1 MSKKTMIIF
10 GLAGLVVVLLI
21 SFFILQQN
29 HKPDKVVQQFK
40 DAVKQKD
47 TETLKELI
55 IPDNKKAAVEKGT
68 LTALITYLNEN
79 HNSFEV
85 IKDGLNKQIK
95 DKSFGTSNEQI
106 SLIETGKDMGIFPVY
121 KLEAKTV
128 NIKVSGQN
136 EDDDI
141 ALEVNGLKKS
151 LSKTDEKEEKYG
163 PLLPGQYE
171 LEASVKNQL
180 GMFKHKEK
188 ADVWGNKQVTV
199 LVEPE
204 KLVQENKKINED
216 IMNTTVKFNENLSVF
231 MTSGLNAKSFTHSTE
246 QFKKDFAGS
255 EDYFELVKTGIDEI
269 QSQYLSA
276 VVNESAMD
284 INYFDGQW
292 TAEVE
297 AVVDYNEKVKIK
309 GTKKFEDASYQALR
323 KYSLEYNKDKKKW
336 LIQSIED
343 IMADG
348 TEPDYWDKKKELKVS
363 NPPVNTWNAKSTSI

>member
-1 MSKKTMIIF
+1 MSKKTMMIS

-55 IPDNKKAAVEKGT
+55 VPDNKKAAVEKGT

-85 IKDGLNKQIK
+85 IKDGLDKQIK

-171 LEASVKNQL
+171 LEASVKN
-180 GMFKHKEK
+180 
-188 ADVWGNKQVTV
+188 
-199 LVEPE
+199 
-204 KLVQENKKINED
+204 
-216 IMNTTVKFNENLSVF
+216 
-231 MTSGLNAKSFTHSTE
+231 
-246 QFKKDFAGS
+246 
-255 EDYFELVKTGIDEI
+255 
-269 QSQYLSA
+269 
-276 VVNESAMD
+276 
-284 INYFDGQW
+284 
-292 TAEVE
+292 
-297 AVVDYNEKVKIK
+297 
-309 GTKKFEDASYQALR
+309 
-323 KYSLEYNKDKKKW
+323 
-336 LIQSIED
+336 
-343 IMADG
+343 
-348 TEPDYWDKKKELKVS
+348 
-363 NPPVNTWNAKSTSI
+363 